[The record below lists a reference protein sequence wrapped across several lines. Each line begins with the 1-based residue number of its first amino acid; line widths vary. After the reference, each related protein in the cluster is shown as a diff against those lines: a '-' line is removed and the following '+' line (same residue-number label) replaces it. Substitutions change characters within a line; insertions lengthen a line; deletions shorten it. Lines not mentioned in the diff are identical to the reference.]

1 MEAAETA
8 VGGENLTT
16 NRQDLHVTMSY
27 PGDLEII
34 TCQTD
39 DSAIQLLNLQFTITN
54 YLKYKVEINQI
65 IAKYVYI
72 RKVLICTWVLR
83 FICLP

>member
-8 VGGENLTT
+8 VGGENLTA

-34 TCQTD
+34 TCQID
-39 DSAIQLLNLQFTITN
+39 RRLRYSVIKFAI
-54 YLKYKVEINQI
+54 YDY
-65 IAKYVYI
+65 
-72 RKVLICTWVLR
+72 
-83 FICLP
+83 